1 MREWV
6 QTGKWHVS
14 SRDSIEIT
22 EESEGEHGISGRKT
36 GRKVKATTDRDTGRS
51 ARDQAL
57 SFLEYADRTEEELS
71 RKLKER
77 GYSPAEIQ
85 DALSFLLEYHYLDDR
100 AYAERYVR
108 ARAGRKSR
116 RQIRAELEQKGIAGE
131 LIETALA
138 DGTVDE
144 EGQIRRFLEKKGVCS
159 GEETDPRQFRRVTAA
174 LARKGFSYD
183 KIRSV
188 IGQMTDNWNQDI

>member
-22 EESEGEHGISGRKT
+22 EESEGEHGISGRK
-36 GRKVKATTDRDTGRS
+36 VKTTTARDTGRS

-85 DALSFLLEYHYLDDR
+85 DALSFLLEYHYLDDK
-100 AYAERYVR
+100 A
-108 ARAGRKSR
+108 
-116 RQIRAELEQKGIAGE
+116 
-131 LIETALA
+131 
-138 DGTVDE
+138 
-144 EGQIRRFLEKKGVCS
+144 
-159 GEETDPRQFRRVTAA
+159 
-174 LARKGFSYD
+174 
-183 KIRSV
+183 
-188 IGQMTDNWNQDI
+188 